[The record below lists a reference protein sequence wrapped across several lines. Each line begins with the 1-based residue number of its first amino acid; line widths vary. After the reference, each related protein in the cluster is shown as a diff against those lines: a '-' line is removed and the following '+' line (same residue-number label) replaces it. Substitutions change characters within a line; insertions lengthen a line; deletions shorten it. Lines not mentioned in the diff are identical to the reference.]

1 LEQIVRLQLLVLKL
15 RPAVV
20 EAMDRQAV
28 VALVDQEVVAL
39 LRKFFIEQ

>member
-1 LEQIVRLQLLVLKL
+1 LEQIVRLQLLALKL

-20 EAMDRQAV
+20 EVMDQQAV
-28 VALVDQEVVAL
+28 VALVDQEAVAL